1 MRIRINTIDLHGWEH
16 EEVESK
22 LLSKVIMRVNEGM
35 VPLYI
40 ITGNSNEMKEL
51 VQKILW
57 KEDFEVEST
66 PNSGMMKVY

>member
-1 MRIRINTIDLHGWEH
+1 MRVRINTIDLHGWKH